1 MSKKNVCRIL
11 PLPRGEYSAT
21 ETYDVL
27 DFVQKGTALYQSK
40 KPGNK
45 NHPVTDTAWWALIY
59 DTGAAID
66 AALSKDSPATEA
78 AAFIARLMAIDKNGQ
93 AVSITPAMLVDYVLE
108 SLLNYDIVALTR
120 K

>member
-1 MSKKNVCRIL
+1 MPKKNVCRIL

-27 DFVQKGTALYQSK
+27 DFVQKGTALYPSK

-45 NHPVTDTAWWALIY
+45 NHPVTDDTWWALIY

-78 AAFIARLMAIDKNGQ
+78 AASIARIMAIDNKGQ
-93 AVSITPAMLVDYVLE
+93 AVSITPAMLVDYVLDH
-108 SLLNYDIVALTR
+108 LLAYDIIALTR

>member
-1 MSKKNVCRIL
+1 MSKKNVSRIL

-27 DFVQKGTALYQSK
+27 DYVQRGTALYQSK

-45 NHPVTDTAWWALIY
+45 NHPVTDTEWWALIY

-66 AALSKDSPATEA
+66 AALSKDSPATEVA
-78 AAFIARLMAIDKNGQ
+78 DSIARLMAIDKNGQ

-108 SLLNYDIVALTR
+108 HLLSYDVVALTR